1 MNKILRINM
10 NNATANFQDADKS
23 FELFGGRGLIARIL
37 TEEVPALCDTLGP
50 ENKLVFCPG
59 LLGDTVAPCH
69 GRLSIGGKS
78 PLTGTIK
85 EANAGGTFAKRMVSL
100 GLKDLIVEGQ
110 TSSKEWSTVVLVNDT
125 ADILP
130 ATK

>member
-1 MNKILRINM
+1 M
-10 NNATANFQDADKS
+10 
-23 FELFGGRGLIARIL
+23 
-37 TEEVPALCDTLGP
+37 GP

-59 LLGDTVAPCH
+59 LLGDTTTPCH

-100 GLKDLIVEGQ
+100 GLR
-110 TSSKEWSTVVLVNDT
+110 
-125 ADILP
+125 
-130 ATK
+130 